1 MGEMKMK
8 AILKTEDLKRLIKA
22 TAKFI
27 SKNDNRQMLQWIQL
41 KFDKEKLT
49 VTAAALDGYKLSIE
63 TVLAFDLDESFTA
76 YIRPYLPVGAKAMYS
91 KIELTDKICLID
103 IGGRFTGYKQP
114 EGDFY
119 NTEKFLVET
128 EQLPITSEVALTR
141 DFLID
146 ALKSL
151 QQDEFKRLPVIIQI
165 RDNLRPVSVKMGK
178 STRYILP
185 VRK

>member
-1 MGEMKMK
+1 MK

-27 SKNDNRQMLQWIQL
+27 SKDDNRQILQWIQL

-49 VTAAALDGYKLSIE
+49 VTAAALDGYKLSVE
-63 TVLAFDLDESFTA
+63 TVLAFDIDESFTA
-76 YIRPYLPVGAKAMYS
+76 YIRPYLPVGAKDIYS
-91 KIELTDKICLID
+91 KIELADDRCLID

-114 EGDFY
+114 KDDFY
-119 NTEKFLVET
+119 NVEKFLQET
-128 EQLPITSEVALTR
+128 EQLLVVKEVALTR
-141 DFLID
+141 DFLVD

-151 QQDEFKRLPVIIQI
+151 QQDEFKRLPVIIQL
-165 RDNLRPVSVKMGK
+165 RDNLKPVSVKMGK

-185 VRK
+185 VRR

>member
-1 MGEMKMK
+1 MK

-27 SKNDNRQMLQWIQL
+27 SKDDNRQMLQWIQL

-49 VTAAALDGYKLSIE
+49 VTAIALDGCKLSVE
-63 TVLAFDLDESFTA
+63 TVKCFDLDEDFTVC
-76 YIRPYLPVGAKAMYS
+76 IRPYLPVGAKDMYS
-91 KIELTDKICLID
+91 KIELSDKLCLID

-114 EGDFY
+114 EGNFFDA
-119 NTEKFLVET
+119 EKFLTET
-128 EQLPITSEVALTR
+128 EQLPVINEVALTR
-141 DFLID
+141 DFLVD

-151 QQDEFKRLPVIIQI
+151 QQDELKRLPVIIQL
-165 RDNLRPVSVKMGK
+165 RDDLKPVSIKMGK

-185 VRK
+185 VRNK

>member
-1 MGEMKMK
+1 MK

-27 SKNDNRQMLQWIQL
+27 SKDENRRMLQWIQL
-41 KFDKEKLT
+41 KFDKEKMT
-49 VTAAALDGYKLSIE
+49 VTAAALDGYKLSVE
-63 TVLAFDLDESFTA
+63 AVLAFDIDESFTA
-76 YIRPYLPVGAKAMYS
+76 YIKPYLPVGARDVYS
-91 KIELTDKICLID
+91 KIELTDERCLID

-114 EGDFY
+114 KDDFY
-119 NTEKFLVET
+119 NVEKFLT
-128 EQLPITSEVALTR
+128 EMEQIPIISEVCLTR

-151 QQDEFKRLPVIIQI
+151 QLDEWGRMPVIIQL
-165 RDNLRPVSVKMGK
+165 RDNLRPVSVKLGK

-185 VRK
+185 VRR

>member
-1 MGEMKMK
+1 MK

-27 SKNDNRQMLQWIQL
+27 SKDDNRQILQWIQL
-41 KFDKEKLT
+41 KFDKEKLM

-63 TVLAFDLDESFTA
+63 TVLAFDIDESFTA
-76 YIRPYLPVGAKAMYS
+76 YIRPYLPVGAKDIYS
-91 KIELTDKICLID
+91 KIELADDRCLID

-114 EGDFY
+114 KGDFF
-119 NTEKFLVET
+119 NIEKFLAET
-128 EQLPITSEVALTR
+128 EQIPITSEVSLTR

-151 QQDEFKRLPVIIQI
+151 QKDEYCRLPVIIQL
-165 RDNLRPVSVKMGK
+165 RDNLKPVSVKLGK

-185 VRK
+185 VRR